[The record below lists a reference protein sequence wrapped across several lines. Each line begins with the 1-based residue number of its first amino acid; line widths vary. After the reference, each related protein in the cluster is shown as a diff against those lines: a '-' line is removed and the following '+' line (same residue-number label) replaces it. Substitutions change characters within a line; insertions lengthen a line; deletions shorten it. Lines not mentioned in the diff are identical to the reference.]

1 MGGEGRTVRVITGEM
16 ADSSRN
22 WKKDAQGYVLKH
34 IPMAPAPSQTAW
46 TWSEFHNG
54 ALLI

>member
-1 MGGEGRTVRVITGEM
+1 VGGEGRTVRVITGEM